1 MIIEF
6 IWKGMISIFLRTTWL
21 ISKIKIYPGLSL
33 LTKFS
38 FLFTKI
44 TYAHFLYLMFKY
56 APPPSKNK
64 IVVNSLSF
72 KVIKQPSI
80 FPGNDVTSKD
90 STFENNFLPPCTQNL
105 LMYNNLFVNIFFCF
119 QDYENY
125 ASENMSLNHTI
136 TIMKQEFNNI
146 RNQKQFKH

>member
-6 IWKGMISIFLRTTWL
+6 IWKGMISIFIRTTWL

-56 APPPSKNK
+56 APPPLK
-64 IVVNSLSF
+64 
-72 KVIKQPSI
+72 KQ
-80 FPGNDVTSKD
+80 NR
-90 STFENNFLPPCTQNL
+90 
-105 LMYNNLFVNIFFCF
+105 
-119 QDYENY
+119 
-125 ASENMSLNHTI
+125 SE
-136 TIMKQEFNNI
+136 
-146 RNQKQFKH
+146 QFII